1 MPAILSLLVGLASLV
16 AGAELLVRGSAS
28 LALRLGIQPLVIGL
42 TIVAL
47 GTSSPE
53 LLVSVKAA
61 LQNSPGLALGN
72 VIGSNICNIALI
84 LGIAA
89 MIRPIEVHRQLL
101 GLDIPVMIIS
111 SLVLCVFLIDGQ
123 LVRWEGA
130 ILFAALVAYI
140 GYSIFKARQMKEG
153 LSESDVEDEAIPTVK
168 RSKLFLLGLITAGLM
183 MLVFG
188 ANQFVDGAIT
198 LAEKLGV
205 SKAVIGL
212 TIVAVGTSLPE
223 LATSV
228 VASFKK
234 EGDISAGNVIGS
246 NIFNVL
252 CILGITALI
261 HPLQSDAITALDLL
275 TMLGIACLTLP
286 LLRTGFRLSRLEG
299 GLLLL
304 IYAGY
309 TYSLF

>member
-1 MPAILSLLVGLASLV
+1 MPAIISLLAGLALLV
-16 AGAELLVRGSAS
+16 AGAELLVRGSSS

-53 LLVSVKAA
+53 LLVSIKAA
-61 LQNSPGLALGN
+61 VQNSPGLALGN

-89 MIRPIEVHRQLL
+89 IIRPIEVHRQLL
-101 GLDIPVMIIS
+101 GLDVPVMIIS
-111 SLVLCVFLIDGQ
+111 SLVLCIFLINGH
-123 LVRWEGA
+123 LARWEGA
-130 ILFAALVAYI
+130 ILIAALIAYV

-153 LSESDVEDEAIPTVK
+153 LVESAVEDEMIPTGS
-168 RSKLFLLGLITAGLM
+168 RSKLFLLGLITAGLI
-183 MLVFG
+183 MLGFG
-188 ANQFVDGAIT
+188 AHQFVEGAIV

-205 SKAVIGL
+205 SNTVIGL
-212 TIVAVGTSLPE
+212 TIVALGTSLPE

-246 NIFNVL
+246 NIFNIL
-252 CILGITALI
+252 CILGITAVI
-261 HPLQSDAITALDLL
+261 HPLQSDAITPVDLL

-286 LLRTGFRLSRLEG
+286 LLRTGFSLNRIEG
-299 GLLLL
+299 GFLLL